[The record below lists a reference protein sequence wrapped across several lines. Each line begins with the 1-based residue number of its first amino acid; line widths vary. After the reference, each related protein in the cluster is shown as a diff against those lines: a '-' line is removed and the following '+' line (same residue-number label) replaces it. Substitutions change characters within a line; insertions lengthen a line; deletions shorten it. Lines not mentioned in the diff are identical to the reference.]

1 MEYTL
6 NDVLDY
12 WREIKPVKRN
22 RYRHVLDPR
31 NYIVAL
37 LHYKFRITEIEL
49 ESIIGIDRSTVNHSK
64 KQPYNLIRVAEAT
77 FMRNTVEV
85 RQKFPYD
92 FPPVDTNDLAYAP
105 FSRQYSYNVHFD
117 KKVYAKI
124 QKYSRIKDVDPRVA
138 IRDLVQKAIALWE
151 E

>member
-12 WREIKPVKRN
+12 WREIKPVKRS
-22 RYRHVLDPR
+22 RYRYVLDPR

-37 LHYKFRITEIEL
+37 LHYKFRITETEL

-64 KQPYNLIRVAEAT
+64 KQPYNLIKVFEAA

-85 RQKFPYD
+85 REKFPYD

-105 FSRQYSYNVHFD
+105 YNRQYSYMVHFD

-124 QKYSRIKDVDPRVA
+124 QKYSKIKDVDPRVA
-138 IRDLVQKAIALWE
+138 IRDLVQKALALWE